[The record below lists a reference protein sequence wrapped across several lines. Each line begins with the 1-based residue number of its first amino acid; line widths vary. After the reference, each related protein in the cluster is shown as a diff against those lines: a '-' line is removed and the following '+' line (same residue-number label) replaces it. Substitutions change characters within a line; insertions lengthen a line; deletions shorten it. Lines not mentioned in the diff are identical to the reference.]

1 MTGRPTKRTA
11 EIEAKLEQAFA
22 LGSTITGAC
31 FYAGIGERT
40 YHDWASADDEFSQ
53 RMKALK
59 QKPVLKALQ
68 TVANDLENVNTAK
81 WYLER
86 KHEDFKPKTQAEVK
100 ADVETSE
107 KVIDTSHLT
116 AERKIAILEELGALD
131 G

>member
-1 MTGRPTKRTA
+1 MAGRPTSRTP

-22 LGSTITGAC
+22 LGSTIAGAC
-31 FYAGIGERT
+31 FYAGICEAS
-40 YHDWASADDEFSQ
+40 YYDWASKDSEFSE

-68 TVANDLENVNTAK
+68 TVASDLENVNTAK

-116 AERKIAILEELGALD
+116 TERKIAILEELGVLD